1 MTPTPV
7 GTSVDLRGTEVE
19 DATLFIGQRVLH
31 DLSSSRL
38 AEGRKRVSRARR
50 ARKIAVAAVYGGG
63 GIGLVGAGAAGL
75 ITAEARLA
83 RRTIGQPNG
92 RPPRG
97 DGVYGSFPTAP
108 TWGLGPLRLAMLGDS
123 SAAGF
128 GVHDAHETPGA
139 LIAAGLAQATR
150 RPVQLHCVAVI
161 GAESRHLED
170 QVDHVLN
177 PTAPDVAVI
186 MIGAN
191 DVTHQ
196 VKPQAA
202 VRLLDQAVR
211 RLRAA
216 GVQVV
221 VGTCPDLGTIEPVS
235 QPLRWL
241 ARRWS
246 RQLAAAQTIAVV
258 EAGGRTVSLGDILG
272 PEFAARPRD
281 LFGPDRFHPS
291 AEGYASAAT
300 ALLPSVCAALAQA
313 GDGESEEQPDARR
326 GEGIWPVALAAVE
339 AVDAAGTEVAAAQ
352 VEGND
357 RGPRGRWAL
366 LRHRRRAAVPEVEE
380 AGPGPGTDGDLAG
393 TGDAPATSEAR
404 ATEHVPATS
413 DAPATEHVRLAAA
426 GGIPRPTV
434 GGAGRDD
441 LDDRDHVGRG

>member
-1 MTPTPV
+1 M
-7 GTSVDLRGTEVE
+7 
-19 DATLFIGQRVLH
+19 
-31 DLSSSRL
+31 
-38 AEGRKRVSRARR
+38 SRARR
-50 ARKIAVAAVYGGG
+50 ARKIAVAAAYGGG

-75 ITAEARLA
+75 IKAEAQLA

-128 GVHDAHETPGA
+128 GVHDPHETPGA

-216 GVQVV
+216 GVEVV

-291 AEGYASAAT
+291 VEGYASAAT
-300 ALLPSVCAALAQA
+300 ALLPSVCAALAHA
-313 GDGESEEQPDARR
+313 GDGEGEGEEQPDARR
-326 GEGIWPVALAAVE
+326 GEGIRPVALAAVE

-352 VEGND
+352 MEGND

-366 LRHRRRAAVPEVEE
+366 LRHRRRAAVPEVAE
-380 AGPGPGTDGDLAG
+380 APADLETG
-393 TGDAPATSEAR
+393 MDVVDTGDAK
-404 ATEHVPATS
+404 
-413 DAPATEHVRLAAA
+413 LAAA
-426 GGIPRPTV
+426 GSIPRPTV
-434 GGAGRDD
+434 GGVGRDD
-441 LDDRDHVGRG
+441 LDDRDHVDRG

>member
-1 MTPTPV
+1 M
-7 GTSVDLRGTEVE
+7 G
-19 DATLFIGQRVLH
+19 
-31 DLSSSRL
+31 
-38 AEGRKRVSRARR
+38 RARR
-50 ARKIAVAAVYGGG
+50 ARKIAVAAAYGGG

-75 ITAEARLA
+75 LTAEAKLA
-83 RRTIGQPNG
+83 RRSIGQPNG
-92 RPPRG
+92 LPPPG
-97 DGVYGSFPTAP
+97 DGVYGPVLTSPTR
-108 TWGLGPLRLAMLGDS
+108 GLVPLRLAMLGDS
-123 SAAGF
+123 SAAGL

-139 LIAAGLAQATR
+139 LIAAGLAEASS
-150 RPVQLHCVAVI
+150 RPVQLHCVAAV
-161 GAESRHLED
+161 GAESRHLEG
-170 QVDHVLN
+170 QVDRVLARE
-177 PTAPDVAVI
+177 PGPDVAVI

-202 VRLLDQAVR
+202 VRMLDQAVR

-216 GVQVV
+216 DVEVV

-272 PEFAARPRD
+272 PEFAARPLD

-300 ALLPSVCAALAQA
+300 ALLPSVCAALDRWD
-313 GDGESEEQPDARR
+313 DGEREEQPDAGR
-326 GEGIWPVALAAVE
+326 GEGIRPVAVAAVE

-352 VEGND
+352 VGGSD

-366 LRHRRRAAVPEVEE
+366 LRHRRRAAVPEVAETAPDLGAAPDPGAVPNLGAVPDSG
-380 AGPGPGTDGDLAG
+380 AGDS
-393 TGDAPATSEAR
+393 APAAMR
-404 ATEHVPATS
+404 I
-413 DAPATEHVRLAAA
+413 
-426 GGIPRPTV
+426 IPRPTV

-441 LDDRDHVGRG
+441 LDDFDPVG